1 MRVKIKTNKYE
12 CPKCRKVYEIEHMGN
27 KAYCKMCYREYM
39 RNYMK
44 KRREQNKCWLTL
56 KRLKI

>member
-1 MRVKIKTNKYE
+1 MEELIMRVKIKTNKYE

-44 KRREQNKCWLTL
+44 KRREQTKC
-56 KRLKI
+56 